1 MMLVSLISYI
11 DRVTLALLAPTIL
24 KETHLTGEQYGI
36 VISAFSIAYMAGN
49 PLWGRFLDRAG
60 LRIGM
65 TLAVGFWSIASL
77 SHAFATGFW
86 SFAIARAMLGFGEG
100 ATFPGG
106 LRTVVQTLPPLKRSR
121 GIAIS
126 YSGGSLGAIITP
138 IIVTP
143 IFIHFGWRAAF
154 WFTGMIGAAWLVQ
167 WSILCRRKDLAHRP
181 AQIHQAAGGE
191 PVAGPSAGDPRTWG
205 FMMLYAL
212 GALPLG
218 FVTYGTSIYLSQAL
232 GKSQAE
238 IGAVLWIPPLGWE
251 VGYFVWGW
259 ISDRALGGA
268 REQRTFCILFGLQAL
283 LSLPLAAAPWF
294 ESYPLLLLELFFS
307 MFVAAG
313 VVIVS
318 ITYATR
324 QYSSRHAGLIAG
336 LGAGSW
342 SAVVA
347 LAMPGF
353 GRLFD
358 HGQWGA
364 AFLVAALV
372 PAAGFLAWL
381 LGGARARPYG
391 YFSNRKCPTNI
402 ASIPEE

>member
-11 DRVTLALLAPTIL
+11 DRITLALLAPTIL

-49 PLWGRFLDRAG
+49 PLWGRFLDRVG

-65 TLAVGFWSIASL
+65 TLAVAFWSIASL
-77 SHAFATGFW
+77 SHAFAVGFW
-86 SFAIARAMLGFGEG
+86 SFAIARALLGFGEG
-100 ATFPGG
+100 ATFPGA
-106 LRTVVQTLPPLKRSR
+106 LRAVVQTLPESKRSR

-126 YSGGSLGAIITP
+126 FSGGSLGAIITP

-143 IFIHFGWRAAF
+143 IFVHFGWRAAF
-154 WFTGMIGAAWLVQ
+154 WFTGLIGAAWLAQ
-167 WSILCRRKDLAHRP
+167 WSVLCRRKDLARRP
-181 AQIHQAAGGE
+181 AETTPAQGGEAGG
-191 PVAGPSAGDPRTWG
+191 GPGVRDPRTWG
-205 FMMLYAL
+205 FMALYAF

-218 FVTYGTSIYLSQAL
+218 FVVYGAAIYLSQAL
-232 GKSQAE
+232 GKSQAS

-259 ISDRALGGA
+259 ISDRVLGGA
-268 REQRTFCILFGLQAL
+268 DERRAFRTMFAVQML
-283 LSLPLAAAPWF
+283 LSLPLAAAPWLG
-294 ESYPLLLLELFFS
+294 SHSLLLFELFFS
-307 MFVAAG
+307 TFVAAG
-313 VVIVS
+313 IVIVS

-347 LAMPGF
+347 LAMPVF
-353 GRLFD
+353 GWLFD
-358 HGQWGA
+358 QKQWET
-364 AFLVAALV
+364 AFLVAALFPV
-372 PAAGFLAWL
+372 AGFLGWYLAD
-381 LGGARARPYG
+381 ARAL
-391 YFSNRKCPTNI
+391 RKPAGC
-402 ASIPEE
+402 